1 MLWGLLWGIGEDPI
15 SALNGLCRADLTVL
29 DFFKNDLGRFTP
41 CFIDLAVL
49 GPSVS
54 HRETEAIL
62 DNQAINRDPYPYHLQ
77 VSPIASQSVSSPST
91 CGDASANVPRV
102 TS

>member
-1 MLWGLLWGIGEDPI
+1 MLWGLLWEIGEDPI
-15 SALNGLCRADLTVL
+15 SALNNGLCRADLTVL

-62 DNQAINRDPYPYHLQ
+62 DNQAINQYK
-77 VSPIASQSVSSPST
+77 PSW
-91 CGDASANVPRV
+91 SN
-102 TS
+102 